1 MTDSPLTSDS
11 PLTWERV
18 QHCRVSVPNHV
29 VHRRFASETVLLNVQ
44 TGIYYG
50 MDEIGARFFDV
61 LRETGNAHSA
71 VAVLAKEFQAPVERI
86 REDMV
91 RYCSELVTLGLIE
104 LHESR
109 G

>member
-1 MTDSPLTSDS
+1 MPDSPPTSDS
-11 PLTWERV
+11 PLTWERI
-18 QHCRVSVPNHV
+18 QACRVSVPNHV

-44 TGIYYG
+44 TGTYYG
-50 MDEIGARFFDV
+50 MDEMGTRFFNV
-61 LRETGNAHSA
+61 LRETGDAGSA
-71 VAVLAKEFQAPVERI
+71 ISVLAKEFQAPVERI

-104 LHESR
+104 LYESR

>member
-18 QHCRVSVPNHV
+18 QSCRVSVPNHV
-29 VHRRFASETVLLNVQ
+29 LHRRFASETVLLNIQ
-44 TGIYYG
+44 TGTYYG
-50 MDEIGARFFDV
+50 MDEIGTRFFDV
-61 LRETGNAHSA
+61 LRETGDGRSA

-91 RYCSELVTLGLIE
+91 RYCSELRILGLIDFD
-104 LHESR
+104 ESR